1 MSEDRHKKYYDVI
14 VAGLGPAG
22 SNAAYHLVRA
32 GIRTLALE
40 KKPMPRHKTCAG
52 GIPAKVVDLLDF
64 DFSAAIE
71 QEIKGAVVS
80 FRQTQRVEMPMEDNL
95 GYVVNRPVFDHLLA
109 LRAGKAGAVISE
121 AEALRTV
128 SEQGN
133 MIEVETN
140 RNTYRCRALIGADGA
155 QGMTRRILGGNARPA
170 SIGLE
175 VYVPYE
181 HSLIRNHISKLGF
194 YFGYLPGGYGWIFPR
209 REDASIGIGIPMKY
223 ARRARVHLADFL
235 GFLGLSR
242 DLAAGARGHAL
253 PLFSPLS
260 RRPFCRRNILLAGDA
275 ASFVDPVTGEGIYW
289 ALKSGEEAA
298 RAISATLPA
307 GKQAAGVY
315 SAALKRHIL
324 PELRS
329 AWKVSLPLNAFP
341 QASFNFF
348 QSHERIR
355 KMQFNVITGRSSY
368 TELIAEIPR
377 MPLLMMKSL
386 LTKLVN
392 RRKTI

>member
-22 SNAAYHLVRA
+22 ANAAYHLGRA
-32 GIRTLALE
+32 GISTLALE
-40 KKPMPRHKTCAG
+40 KKTMPRHKTCAG

-64 DFSAAIE
+64 DFSASIE

-80 FRQTQRVEMPMEDNL
+80 FRQTQSVEMPREDNL
-95 GYVVNRPVFDHLLA
+95 GYVVNRPIFDHLLA
-109 LRAGKAGAVISE
+109 LRAGKAGAIISE
-121 AEALRTV
+121 AEKLRTV
-128 SEQGN
+128 SEQSN

-140 RNTYRCRALIGADGA
+140 RNTYLCRALIGADGA
-155 QGMTRRILGGNARPA
+155 QGVTTRILGCSAPPA

-175 VYVPYE
+175 VYVSNE
-181 HSLIRNHISKLGF
+181 HALIRNHVQKLGF
-194 YFGYLPGGYGWIFPR
+194 YFGYLPDGYGWIFPR
-209 REDASIGIGIPMKY
+209 REDASIGIGIPMKH
-223 ARRARVHLADFL
+223 ARRARGLLADFL
-235 GFLGLSR
+235 GFLGLPPN
-242 DLAAGARGHAL
+242 LAAGARGHAL
-253 PLFSPLS
+253 PLFSPLT

-298 RAISATLPA
+298 RAISAALSA
-307 GKQAAGVY
+307 GKQAADIY
-315 SAALKRHIL
+315 TAALERHIL
-324 PELRS
+324 PELRA

-355 KMQFNVITGRSSY
+355 KMQFHVITGRSSY
-368 TELIAEIPR
+368 AELIAEIPR

-386 LTKLVN
+386 LARLMDQ
-392 RRKTI
+392 RKTI

>member
-1 MSEDRHKKYYDVI
+1 
-14 VAGLGPAG
+14 
-22 SNAAYHLVRA
+22 
-32 GIRTLALE
+32 
-40 KKPMPRHKTCAG
+40 
-52 GIPAKVVDLLDF
+52 
-64 DFSAAIE
+64 
-71 QEIKGAVVS
+71 
-80 FRQTQRVEMPMEDNL
+80 
-95 GYVVNRPVFDHLLA
+95 
-109 LRAGKAGAVISE
+109 
-121 AEALRTV
+121 
-128 SEQGN
+128 

-307 GKQAAGVY
+307 GKQA
-315 SAALKRHIL
+315 
-324 PELRS
+324 
-329 AWKVSLPLNAFP
+329 F
-341 QASFNFF
+341 
-348 QSHERIR
+348 
-355 KMQFNVITGRSSY
+355 
-368 TELIAEIPR
+368 IPPR
-377 MPLLMMKSL
+377 
-386 LTKLVN
+386 
-392 RRKTI
+392 